1 MTLPANT
8 NSFIYSAHVVS
19 LLVAIIINCHDGSGD
34 ALQTFR
40 RLILGLL
47 WLKLTLSPS

>member
-1 MTLPANT
+1 MTMPANT
-8 NSFIYSAHVVS
+8 NSFTYSAHVVS
-19 LLVAIIINCHDGSGD
+19 LVAIIINYNDGSGD
-34 ALQTFR
+34 AQQTFG